1 MIAEAWLAVAIMVG
15 VHSDGMQD
23 ILVFKQPKH
32 GHFHSVAECAD
43 FVNKNPEPF
52 IRTMWKFYGQRPVER
67 IICVRKEKLKEILA
81 QQNSVDS

>member
-1 MIAEAWLAVAIMVG
+1 MVEAWLAVAIMMG
-15 VHSDGMQD
+15 VHDNGMQD
-23 ILVFKQPKH
+23 LLVFKQPKH
-32 GHFHSVAECAD
+32 GHFHNVQECTD

-67 IICVRKEKLKEILA
+67 IVCIRKEKLKEILA

>member
-52 IRTMWKFYGQRPVER
+52 IRTMWKFYGQRPFER
-67 IICVRKEKLKEILA
+67 IVCVRRENLKKILA
-81 QQNSVDS
+81 QRDSVDS

>member
-1 MIAEAWLAVAIMVG
+1 MVEAWLAVAIMMG
-15 VHSDGMQD
+15 VHDNGMQD
-23 ILVFKQPKH
+23 LLVFKQPKH
-32 GHFHSVAECAD
+32 GHFHNVQECTD